1 MADSSAI
8 LADALPEDRRGLDL
22 AGNAVAV
29 IVIALAAPR
38 PWPPNSGRD
47 RGRLLRPV
55 PLSMVVSPTPWSHQ
69 YRSVVP
75 GPFALQHPRSRRT
88 RRSAALRHIATGSS
102 F

>member
-38 PWPPNSGRD
+38 PWPF
-47 RGRLLRPV
+47 LLRAGSRPAIAACAITDGRVADAVEPPISIGGARPV
-55 PLSMVVSPTPWSHQ
+55 CS
-69 YRSVVP
+69 
-75 GPFALQHPRSRRT
+75 
-88 RRSAALRHIATGSS
+88 SAPKE
-102 F
+102 